1 MPTIYRTYAL
11 AYPYYSPPLLFS
23 YSQYEV
29 PSTPTADAPAGV
41 QGSITPAFVKHHQP
55 DHKGDDGTNDG
66 NGSEVGSGTDANREN
81 SSNNNNNVDGGM
93 EGHRNILKL
102 VYPLR

>member
-29 PSTPTADAPAGV
+29 PTTRTPDAPAG
-41 QGSITPAFVKHHQP
+41 GSITPAFVKHHQP
-55 DHKGDDGTNDG
+55 DHKGEGSDAGDD
-66 NGSEVGSGTDANREN
+66 SEVGSSTDANMAN
-81 SSNNNNNVDGGM
+81 SNNNNNYVDGGM
-93 EGHRNILKL
+93 EGHKNILKL